1 MKTLTLDTETDIYNK
16 GNPFDNR
23 NKLVCASWK
32 VNNEQAGAEQ
42 WPGIKGFIQDAIN
55 ACDLL
60 VMFNGKFDYHW
71 LFNNGVSLAGKR
83 IWDCQVAHYIL
94 MKQKAIFPSL
104 NDVALHYGLPVK
116 LDVVKTEYWEKDIT
130 TSDIPWPILQE
141 YAVYDAELTHQ
152 VFLRQWAEAT
162 PAQRA
167 LILLDGQDCHV
178 LREMEANGILFDEEI
193 CEERAIQIDD
203 QIREIEAKLQSTYP
217 NVPIN
222 FASNDDMSAF
232 LYGGTIEETIKVHE
246 GFYKTGEKKGQPKL
260 VNQTI
265 THNLPQLY
273 KPIKGSELKKAGYYA
288 TNEPTLRSLKG
299 NTKIVDLIL
308 ELAKLAKINGTY
320 YKGLPK
326 MNKEM
331 NWPKGILHSNFNTT
345 QTVTGRLSS
354 SKPNQQNFSGDIL
367 DIFTSAYNE

>member
-130 TSDIPWPILQE
+130 TSDIPWPILQSM
-141 YAVYDAELTHQ
+141 
-152 VFLRQWAEAT
+152 
-162 PAQRA
+162 PS
-167 LILLDGQDCHV
+167 
-178 LREMEANGILFDEEI
+178 M
-193 CEERAIQIDD
+193 
-203 QIREIEAKLQSTYP
+203 
-217 NVPIN
+217 
-222 FASNDDMSAF
+222 M
-232 LYGGTIEETIKVHE
+232 
-246 GFYKTGEKKGQPKL
+246 
-260 VNQTI
+260 
-265 THNLPQLY
+265 
-273 KPIKGSELKKAGYYA
+273 
-288 TNEPTLRSLKG
+288 
-299 NTKIVDLIL
+299 
-308 ELAKLAKINGTY
+308 
-320 YKGLPK
+320 
-326 MNKEM
+326 
-331 NWPKGILHSNFNTT
+331 
-345 QTVTGRLSS
+345 
-354 SKPNQQNFSGDIL
+354 QN
-367 DIFTSAYNE
+367 